1 MRDRERPV
9 TSNLLLYYSSFSYL
23 CNFLF
28 IISIIFSGNVTIK
41 ILIEVKRVTL
51 KDTQQWDPAEQE
63 EVEQILVSEMS
74 KTFFKTRADVIATKD
89 IPSHLQNYLEGILDL
104 PVVTV
109 T

>member
-9 TSNLLLYYSSFSYL
+9 TSHLLLYCSSFSYL

-41 ILIEVKRVTL
+41 ILIEVERVTL
-51 KDTQQWDPAEQE
+51 KDTKQWDPAEQE

-74 KTFFKTRADVIATKD
+74 KTFFKTRADKIATKD